1 MEGLGEEMITSDK
14 QWKPGSLTV
23 DVLSITGSPG
33 LLPGEAGICLSVPT
47 PETAHLG
54 GISMKFSSQS

>member
-1 MEGLGEEMITSDK
+1 MTTSDK
-14 QWKPGSLTV
+14 QWKPGSLIV

-54 GISMKFSSQS
+54 GISTKFSSQS